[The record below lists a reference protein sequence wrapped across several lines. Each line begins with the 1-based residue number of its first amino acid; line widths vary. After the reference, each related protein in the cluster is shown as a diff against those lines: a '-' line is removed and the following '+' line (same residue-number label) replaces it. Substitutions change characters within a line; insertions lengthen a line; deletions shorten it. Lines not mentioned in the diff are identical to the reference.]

1 MLFSLW
7 ELGYYVNIIEF
18 RFMEVLCF
26 GIAKEITK
34 TSALEVDTTSVKN
47 VAELKAHLLSTFP
60 AFKDYFEFRIAVNQE
75 FALEDQALTGNEEIA
90 IIPPVSGG

>member
-1 MLFSLW
+1 
-7 ELGYYVNIIEF
+7 
-18 RFMEVLCF
+18 MEVLCF

-34 TSALEVDTTSVKN
+34 TSSLQVESGVIQT
-47 VAELKAHLLSTFP
+47 VAELKAHLLSQFP

-75 FALEDQALTGNEEIA
+75 FADEEQVLNGSEEIA